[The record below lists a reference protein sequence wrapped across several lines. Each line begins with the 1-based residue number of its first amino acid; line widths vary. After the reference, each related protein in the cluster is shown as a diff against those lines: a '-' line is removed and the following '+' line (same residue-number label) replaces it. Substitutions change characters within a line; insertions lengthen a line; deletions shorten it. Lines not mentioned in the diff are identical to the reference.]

1 MNSTK
6 IKTSVVLVSSLLAM
20 LAMATPG
27 KAQAPATDTAQDQGQ
42 TQAAPAQQ
50 EGKHMRE
57 FAGLN
62 LTDDQKTQIKQI
74 HMDSKSQM
82 DAVNAD
88 SSLAADAKQVKIR
101 QIHMST
107 HKQVL
112 KVLTPDQ
119 RKQVRAN
126 MKERRSEHQ
135 QQAQPQSQPPA
146 APQQ

>member
-1 MNSTK
+1 
-6 IKTSVVLVSSLLAM
+6 
-20 LAMATPG
+20 
-27 KAQAPATDTAQDQGQ
+27 
-42 TQAAPAQQ
+42 
-50 EGKHMRE
+50 
-57 FAGLN
+57 
-62 LTDDQKTQIKQI
+62 
-74 HMDSKSQM
+74 MDSKSQM

-88 SSLAADAKQVKIR
+88 SSLAADAKQAKIR

-135 QQAQPQSQPPA
+135 QPAQTAITTTCSTA
-146 APQQ
+146 AIITTAVTTNNR